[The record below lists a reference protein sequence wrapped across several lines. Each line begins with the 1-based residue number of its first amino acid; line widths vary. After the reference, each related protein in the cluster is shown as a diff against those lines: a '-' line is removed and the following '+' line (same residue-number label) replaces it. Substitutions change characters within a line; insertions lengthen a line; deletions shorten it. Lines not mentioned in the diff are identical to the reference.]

1 MTEYTGDPVATASQ
15 HEQELAALELT
26 DHPTVQAAYRS
37 VAENWLARARPSEAM
52 RQCFEDAFD
61 EVMFSAAVW
70 SSNQD
75 KLRPKVSCITRLGHP
90 VAGRAI
96 PGSRWGI
103 DNPDSVYRVIP
114 ISGDERYEIRGRVG
128 ENRMTENYFTLWDAN
143 MGTVAVLN
151 GRTMEVDSDG
161 SFTVTVDSDPAGDR
175 PNHVQTTP
183 EAHEFY
189 IRDVLL
195 NWDRDDPNHLAVERL
210 GAPPSTPARTVDEQ
224 AEATAAMMA
233 HFANFTGKLSHG
245 VYKMPP
251 NDFNLAWSADKAGA
265 MRNQVY
271 VMGRFNLNPGEAFV
285 VDVSDGGAE
294 YFTVP
299 LSNIWGTT
307 LEIVDRTGSLNK
319 AQSRPNED
327 CTYTYVISPTD
338 PGVANWI
345 DSDGL
350 PEGILTLRMAE
361 FGADGPKE
369 DLGARGRVVRLDDLE
384 KEVPT
389 VRRVSAEDRA
399 TELANRR
406 AAYLRRLPEGTN

>member
-1 MTEYTGDPVATASQ
+1 MK
-15 HEQELAALELT
+15 
-26 DHPTVQAAYRS
+26 AAYRS
-37 VAENWLARARPSEAM
+37 VAETWLGRAKASDAM
-52 RQCFEDAFD
+52 RERFDDAFA

-161 SFTVTVDSDPAGDR
+161 SFTITVDSDPADGR

-195 NWDRDDPNHLAVERL
+195 ELGPRRPESPCGATPRRARDDVTRR
-210 GAPPSTPARTVDEQ
+210 GPST
-224 AEATAAMMA
+224 
-233 HFANFTGKLSHG
+233 
-245 VYKMPP
+245 
-251 NDFNLAWSADKAGA
+251 
-265 MRNQVY
+265 
-271 VMGRFNLNPGEAFV
+271 
-285 VDVSDGGAE
+285 
-294 YFTVP
+294 
-299 LSNIWGTT
+299 
-307 LEIVDRTGSLNK
+307 
-319 AQSRPNED
+319 SRP
-327 CTYTYVISPTD
+327 TP
-338 PGVANWI
+338 P
-345 DSDGL
+345 
-350 PEGILTLRMAE
+350 
-361 FGADGPKE
+361 
-369 DLGARGRVVRLDDLE
+369 
-384 KEVPT
+384 
-389 VRRVSAEDRA
+389 RR
-399 TELANRR
+399 
-406 AAYLRRLPEGTN
+406 